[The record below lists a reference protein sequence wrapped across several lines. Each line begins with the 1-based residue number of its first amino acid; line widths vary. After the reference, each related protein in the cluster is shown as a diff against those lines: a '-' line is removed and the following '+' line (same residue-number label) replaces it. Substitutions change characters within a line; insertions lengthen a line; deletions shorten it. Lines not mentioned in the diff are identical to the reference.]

1 MAVADVFVSYARED
15 RHRAKALA
23 EFLVTQGLSVWWD
36 REIPFGGFIDKEIRQ
51 QLDDARFVIVLWSR
65 ASVQSNWVLSE
76 AARGLCRGILI
87 PVLIEKV
94 GLPLEFARFQT
105 ANLIDWDGTGIH
117 STLGDLAAQI
127 QRSLTPA
134 GVPAA
139 RRPVEDAAGP
149 PAMGAPPVVGQVA
162 PERASAPLVADRVTA
177 AALSDLPCS
186 SPTCRSSDVELTDA
200 VRIDSVEEDAEGW
213 SSRGVIQLEY
223 CVHGRCR
230 TCGRIF
236 EAAKTRIPILLPEL
250 ACVTCQKADYLRY
263 RVDALTRDA
272 GGWRFSVAIRCTYC
286 NDAGV
291 LTKVLQGLLNIVGID
306 IGREGI
312 RTTQQL

>member
-1 MAVADVFVSYARED
+1 MAVADIFVSYARED
-15 RHRAKALA
+15 RQRAKALA
-23 EFLVTQGLSVWWD
+23 EFFVKQGLSVWWD

-51 QLDDARFVIVLWSR
+51 QLDEARFVIVLWSR

-76 AARGLCRGILI
+76 AARGLCRGVLI

-94 GLPLEFARFQT
+94 GLPLEFSRFQT

-127 QRSLTPA
+127 QRSAL
-134 GVPAA
+134 
-139 RRPVEDAAGP
+139 
-149 PAMGAPPVVGQVA
+149 PVVGQVS

-250 ACVTCQKADYLRY
+250 ACATCQKADYLRY

-291 LTKVLQGLLNIVGID
+291 LTKVLQGLLNVIGID

-312 RTTQQL
+312 RTTQKL